1 MRKFLKLKIGGF
13 TLIELLVVIAIIGIL
28 AAMLL
33 PALAAAREKAR
44 RTQCLSN
51 LKQIGLSIAM
61 YADVN
66 NDRCP
71 VMASGGTPGYDSM
84 LSASFA
90 LLSNTVSS
98 TKVMVCPSTS
108 TAAANDYSS
117 ANFKSTGVS

>member
-1 MRKFLKLKIGGF
+1 MRKLLKVKLGGF

-66 NDRCP
+66 NDKSP
-71 VMASGGTPGYDSM
+71 ASGTTRGTPPETWDSVA
-84 LSASFA
+84 SAS
-90 LLSNTVSS
+90 LSLISNTL
-98 TKVMVCPSTS
+98 
-108 TAAANDYSS
+108 N
-117 ANFKSTGVS
+117 